1 MHMMDYNEFKK
12 KYLSKL
18 FFNKKVDE
26 NIIEKDYDIFID
38 NFNSSKNLTLNF
50 FSKNIPLFDFGGAIS
65 NDDIYNIDN
74 KVLNETFDVFIEKQ
88 YFDKTLK
95 NDNVC
100 LKSKLIGSA
109 CLVKNQK
116 DIFGVITDIERKL
129 LVVDIGE
136 SSLKK
141 YSLENLRI
149 VGQTR

>member
-1 MHMMDYNEFKK
+1 MMEYDEFKK

-18 FFNKKVDE
+18 FFNEKIDE

-38 NFNSSKNLTLNF
+38 NFNSSKKMALNF
-50 FSKNIPLFDFGGAIS
+50 FSKDIPLFDIGGVIS
-65 NDDIYNIDN
+65 HDDIYNIDN
-74 KVLNETFDVFIEKQ
+74 AVLNETLDDFLENQ
-88 YFDKTLK
+88 YCDKTLK

-116 DIFGVITDIERKL
+116 NVFGVITDIEKNL
-129 LVVDIGE
+129 LIVDIGE
-136 SSLKK
+136 PLFKK
-141 YSLENLRI
+141 YSVKNLRI